1 MAVSLYAADGLPVLQ
16 NRLYLDAAAGRSC
29 PTGDVLLSACPTT
42 GIVSNQRFDPAKVV
56 YDASYNNEQAASG
69 AFRSHLGAIADLVS
83 AHLDCSAL
91 IEIGCGKGAFL
102 ELLAGRGAGVVG
114 FDPTYEGQDPRIR
127 KEFFSP
133 SARIR
138 GTGIVLRHVLEHIP
152 DPVGFLRT
160 IRDANA
166 GVGRIY
172 IEVPCLDWILENR
185 AWFDVFYEHV
195 NYFRRSDFERMFG
208 RIVRLERTFG
218 GQYLSVVAELS
229 SLRDPGPAPAPVWP
243 SDFLGGLDR
252 TLADGAGRPAELVW
266 GAGSKGVIFSLL
278 RERRGRP
285 ISAAV
290 DIHPSKQGRFLPCTG
305 VPVLNPAAAVER
317 FPSGSIAWVMN
328 PNYLDE
334 VRAVAGGRLDV
345 RVVGS

>member
-1 MAVSLYAADGLPVLQ
+1 MNGEIYSASSLPVLQ
-16 NRLYLDAAAGRSC
+16 NRLYLGRADAMAC
-29 PTGDVLLSACPTT
+29 PTGDVALRACPVT
-42 GIVSNQRFDPAKVV
+42 GVVENARFDPAKVV

-69 AFRSHLGAIADLVS
+69 AFRSHLESMADLVL
-83 AHLDCSAL
+83 AHVDCSAL

-102 ELLAGRGAGVVG
+102 ELMAGRGAGVLG
-114 FDPTYEGQDPRIR
+114 FDPTYEGGDPRIR
-127 KEFFSP
+127 TEFFSP
-133 SARIR
+133 LCRIR

-172 IEVPCLDWILENR
+172 IEVPCLDWILETR

-195 NYFRRSDFERMFG
+195 NYFRGSDFERMFG

-229 SLRDPGPAPAPVWP
+229 SLRDPGPAAPPAWP
-243 SDFLGGLDR
+243 TDFLDGLDR
-252 TLADGAGRPAELVW
+252 TVAEGAGRPAELIW

-278 RERRGRP
+278 RQRRGRP

-290 DIHPSKQGRFLPCTG
+290 DIHPSKQGRYLPCTG
-305 VPVLNPAAAVER
+305 VPVLDPGTAFGR
-317 FPSGSIAWVMN
+317 FPTGSVAWVMN

-334 VRAVAGGRLDV
+334 VRALAAGHFDV
-345 RVVGS
+345 RAVGL